1 MLVLCCCTGF
11 PLVVERRGNASCS
24 AWASQCGGFSCC
36 KAQALEYSGFSNC
49 GTGAQQL
56 WETGLVD
63 PQHAG
68 SSQTRDRTH
77 LLHCQA
83 DSLPLSHKGSPTTWF
98 FNLDVHE
105 VLVFL
110 PFPNRNEQGRKLI
123 YIGTR
128 GLWGPEPIIKR
139 TDVKAPDKNQEKWK
153 WQIMFSG
160 SEVTN

>member
-1 MLVLCCCTGF
+1 MQCVDFSMRWLLLLQSTG
-11 PLVVERRGNASCS
+11 S
-24 AWASQCGGFSCC
+24 
-36 KAQALEYSGFSNC
+36 KHSGFSNC
-49 GTGAQQL
+49 GAGAQQL
-56 WETGLVD
+56 RETGLVD

-68 SSQTRDRTH
+68 PSQTRDRTH

-128 GLWGPEPIIKR
+128 GL
-139 TDVKAPDKNQEKWK
+139 
-153 WQIMFSG
+153 
-160 SEVTN
+160 